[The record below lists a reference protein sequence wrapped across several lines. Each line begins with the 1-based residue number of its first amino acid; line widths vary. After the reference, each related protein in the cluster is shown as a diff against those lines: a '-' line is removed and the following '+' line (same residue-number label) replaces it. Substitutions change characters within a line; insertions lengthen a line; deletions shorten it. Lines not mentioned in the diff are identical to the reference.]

1 MNNMARAVLLPGKEK
16 RVFSFH
22 PWVFRSD
29 IARIEGSFLP
39 GDIVDIVSSK
49 GRFLARGYYNPNSQI
64 ALRIMTYRE
73 NEAVNRD
80 LIFRRVHEAVEYRR
94 SFADLKS
101 CRLVFAE
108 SDRLPALIVDSFGDV
123 LVVQCLA
130 LGMERFKQDIVDALV
145 EEMHPQ
151 GIWERNDVPVR
162 KLEGLDISTGLLYG
176 EVPDRVMMTENGVK
190 FWVDVK
196 EGQKTGFFLDQKEN
210 RAAIA
215 PFVKDKTVLDCFTHT
230 GSFALHAGKYGAKEV
245 TGVDI
250 SEYACLF
257 AAENARLNGLENRV
271 HFVTANAFD
280 LLSEQSRS
288 GKSYDV
294 IILDPPAFTKSRSAV
309 ESAVRGYKEI
319 NLRAMKMIVPGGY
332 LITCSC
338 SQHLLPEMFGEM
350 LLDAA
355 KDAKVLLRQV
365 EFRTQGKDHP
375 ILPCAHE
382 TQYLKCGIYQVF
394 PVNG

>member
-1 MNNMARAVLLPGKEK
+1 MAKAILLPGKEK
-16 RVFSFH
+16 RVYTCH
-22 PWVFRSD
+22 PWVFLSD
-29 IARIEGSFLP
+29 IDRVEGDCLP
-39 GDIVDIVSSK
+39 GDIVEIVSSK
-49 GRFLARGYYNPNSQI
+49 GRFLAQGYYNPNSQI
-64 ALRIMTYRE
+64 ALRIMSYRQD
-73 NEAVNRD
+73 EAIDRE
-80 LIFRRVHEAVEYRR
+80 LIFRRIHDAVEYRR
-94 SFADLKS
+94 AFADLKS

-108 SDRLPALIVDSFGDV
+108 SDRLPALIVDAFGDV
-123 LVVQCLA
+123 LVIQCLA
-130 LGMERFKQDIVDALV
+130 LGMERFKKDVVDALV

-162 KLEGLDISTGLLYG
+162 KLEGLELNTGLLYG

-215 PFVKDKTVLDCFTHT
+215 PFVRNRSVLDCFTHT

-250 SEYACLF
+250 SEYACMF
-257 AAENARLNGLENRV
+257 AEENARLNGLEERV
-271 HFVTANAFD
+271 HFITANAFD
-280 LLSEQSRS
+280 LLSEQSR
-288 GKSYDV
+288 KRNRYDV

-309 ESAVRGYKEI
+309 SSAIRGYKEI
-319 NLRAMKMIVPGGY
+319 NLRAMKMITPGGY

-338 SQHLLPEMFGEM
+338 SQHVLPDMFRNM
-350 LLDAA
+350 VLDAA
-355 KDAKVLLRQV
+355 KDAKVLLRLV

-375 ILPCAHE
+375 ILPYASE

-394 PVNG
+394 PLNG

>member
-1 MNNMARAVLLPGKEK
+1 MASAVLLPGKEK
-16 RVFSFH
+16 RVYSFH
-22 PWVFRSD
+22 PWIFRSD
-29 IARIEGSFLP
+29 IAQIKGECVP
-39 GDIVDIVSSK
+39 GDIVDILSAK

-73 NEAVNRD
+73 DEPADRA
-80 LIFRRVHEAVEYRR
+80 LIFRRIHEAVEYRR
-94 SFADLKS
+94 TFADLRS

-108 SDRLPALIVDSFGDV
+108 SDRLPALIVDAFGDV
-123 LVVQCLA
+123 LVLQCLA
-130 LGMERFKQDIVDALV
+130 LGMEQFKQDVVDALV
-145 EEMHPQ
+145 EELHPL

-162 KLEGLDISTGLLYG
+162 KLEGLEMNTGLLYG
-176 EVPDRVMMTENGVK
+176 EVPDRVLMTENGVK

-196 EGQKTGFFLDQKEN
+196 DGQKTGFFLDQKEN

-215 PFVKDKTVLDCFTHT
+215 PFVKNRTVLDCFTHT
-230 GSFALHAGKYGAKEV
+230 GSFAIHAGKYGAKEV

-257 AAENARLNGLENRV
+257 ASENAKLNGLEDRV

-280 LLSEQSRS
+280 LLSEQSRQ
-288 GKSYDV
+288 GKQYDTV
-294 IILDPPAFTKSRSAV
+294 ILDPPAFTKSRSAV
-309 ESAVRGYKEI
+309 ESAIRGYKEI
-319 NLRAMKMIVPGGY
+319 NLRAMKMIAPGGY

-338 SQHLLPEMFGEM
+338 SQHVLPEMFREM
-350 LLDAA
+350 VLDAA

-375 ILPCAHE
+375 ILPSARE

-394 PVNG
+394 PLNG

>member
-1 MNNMARAVLLPGKEK
+1 MASAVLLPGKEK
-16 RVFSFH
+16 RVYSFH
-22 PWVFRSD
+22 PWIFRSD
-29 IARIEGSFLP
+29 IAQIKGECVP
-39 GDIVDIVSSK
+39 GDIVDILSAK

-73 NEAVNRD
+73 DEPADRA
-80 LIFRRVHEAVEYRR
+80 LIFRRIHEAVEYRR
-94 SFADLKS
+94 TFADLRS

-108 SDRLPALIVDSFGDV
+108 SDRLPALIVDAFGDV
-123 LVVQCLA
+123 LVLQCLA
-130 LGMERFKQDIVDALV
+130 LGMERFKQDVVDALV
-145 EEMHPQ
+145 EELHPL

-162 KLEGLDISTGLLYG
+162 KLEGLEMNTGLLYG
-176 EVPDRVMMTENGVK
+176 EVPDRVLMTENGVK

-196 EGQKTGFFLDQKEN
+196 DGQKTGFFLDQKEN

-215 PFVKDKTVLDCFTHT
+215 PFVKNRTVLDCFTHT
-230 GSFALHAGKYGAKEV
+230 GSFAIHAGKYGAKEV

-257 AAENARLNGLENRV
+257 ASENAKLNGLEDRV

-280 LLSEQSRS
+280 LLSEQSRQ
-288 GKSYDV
+288 GKQYDTV
-294 IILDPPAFTKSRSAV
+294 ILDPPAFTKSRSAV
-309 ESAVRGYKEI
+309 ESAIRGYKEI
-319 NLRAMKMIVPGGY
+319 NLRAMKMIAPGGY

-338 SQHLLPEMFGEM
+338 SQHVLPEMFREM
-350 LLDAA
+350 VLDAA

-375 ILPCAHE
+375 ILPSARE

-394 PVNG
+394 PLNG

>member
-1 MNNMARAVLLPGKEK
+1 MARAILLPGKEK
-16 RVFSFH
+16 RVYTCH
-22 PWVFRSD
+22 PWVFLSD
-29 IARIEGSFLP
+29 IDRVEGDCLP
-39 GDIVDIVSSK
+39 GDIVEIVSSK
-49 GRFLARGYYNPNSQI
+49 GRFLAQGYYNPNSQI
-64 ALRIMTYRE
+64 ALRIMSYRQD
-73 NEAVNRD
+73 EAIDRE
-80 LIFRRVHEAVEYRR
+80 LIFRRIHDAVEYRR
-94 SFADLKS
+94 AFADLKS

-108 SDRLPALIVDSFGDV
+108 SDRLPALIVDAFGDV
-123 LVVQCLA
+123 LVIQCLA
-130 LGMERFKQDIVDALV
+130 LGMERFKKDVVDALV

-162 KLEGLDISTGLLYG
+162 KLEGLELNTGLLYG

-215 PFVKDKTVLDCFTHT
+215 PFVRNRSVLDCFTHT

-250 SEYACLF
+250 SEYACMF
-257 AAENARLNGLENRV
+257 AEENARLNGLEERV
-271 HFVTANAFD
+271 HFITANAFD
-280 LLSEQSRS
+280 LLSEQSR
-288 GKSYDV
+288 KRNRYDV

-309 ESAVRGYKEI
+309 GSAIRGYKEI
-319 NLRAMKMIVPGGY
+319 NLRAMKMITPGGY

-338 SQHLLPEMFGEM
+338 SQHVLPDMFRNM
-350 LLDAA
+350 VLDAA
-355 KDAKVLLRQV
+355 KDAKVLLRLV

-375 ILPCAHE
+375 ILPYASE

-394 PVNG
+394 PLNG

>member
-1 MNNMARAVLLPGKEK
+1 MARAVLLPGKEK

-29 IARIEGSFLP
+29 IARIDGSFLP

-108 SDRLPALIVDSFGDV
+108 SDRLPALIVDAFGDV

-162 KLEGLDISTGLLYG
+162 KLEGLDMSTGLLYG